1 MIEIIQTKTFS
12 KWLAKLR
19 DKRARGLIVD
29 RLMRLENGE
38 AGDAKSVGDNITE
51 MRIHLSPGY
60 RLYYCQ
66 HGTTIVVLLCG
77 GDKKSQPAD
86 IRRAK
91 RLAEEWR
98 ANYG

>member
-19 DKRARGLIVD
+19 DQRACGLIAD
-29 RLMRLENGE
+29 RLIRLGNGD
-38 AGDAKSVGDNITE
+38 AGDAKSVGDDITE

-66 HGTTIVVLLCG
+66 LGTSIVILLCG
-77 GDKKSQPAD
+77 GDKKS
-86 IRRAK
+86 
-91 RLAEEWR
+91 
-98 ANYG
+98 